1 MLALEAGRSQVRFP
15 MVPIFPVGKG
25 DRCGG
30 LETLPASY
38 ADCLEIWEPQTPGT
52 LKACPGL
59 HRDCFALYV
68 AKCKY
73 TSTR

>member
-1 MLALEAGRSQVRFP
+1 MVLEIGRSQVRFA

-25 DRCGG
+25 DRCVGS
-30 LETLPASY
+30 ESLPASY
-38 ADCLEIWEPQTPGT
+38 ADCFDVWEPQTPGP
-52 LKACPGL
+52 LRACPGIYGNS
-59 HRDCFALYV
+59 FALYL